1 MSAFIKSVVWGILAV
16 VGLLLLGLGI
26 FFLPAFLL
34 FIFYLIFVF
43 FLSFKWLYEYQRG
56 VVFTLGRFSGVK
68 GAGIIFITPFVD
80 ELRKIDMRVTT
91 IDIPKQEIITKDNI
105 PILTNAVVFFKVSK
119 PDDAIIKI
127 QDFYYAVSQYTQTAL
142 RDVVG
147 NSDLDTILTERD
159 KIANAIEAIV
169 DKETDTWGVDISSI
183 KIQEIEL
190 PSEMKRA
197 MAKQAEA
204 ERTRRAT
211 VTISLGEFEAS
222 DNLQK
227 AAANLS
233 KSAGA
238 LHLRTLQTVNEI
250 AQDPSEKIVFVLP
263 IEILRAFEQF
273 GDRKK

>member
-1 MSAFIKSVVWGILAV
+1 MSQTVRLVVWVILAV
-16 VGLLLLGLGI
+16 IGLGLLVLGPPGWV
-26 FFLPAFLL
+26 AFLV
-34 FIFYLIFVF
+34 YIFVVF
-43 FLSFKWLYEYQRG
+43 FMSFKWLYEYQRG
-56 VVFTLGRFSGVK
+56 VIFTLGRFFEVKNPGVF
-68 GAGIIFITPFVD
+68 FITPFVD
-80 ELRKIDMRVTT
+80 EVRVVDMRITT

-105 PILTNAVVFFKVSK
+105 PILTNAVVFFKVAK
-119 PDDAIIKI
+119 PEDAVIKI
-127 QDFYYAVSQYTQTAL
+127 QDYQYAVSQYTQTAL

-147 NSDLDTILTERD
+147 NSDLDTVLTDRE
-159 KIANAIEAIV
+159 KVATEIESIV
-169 DKETDTWGVDISSI
+169 DKGTESWGVDISSI

-211 VTISLGEFEAS
+211 VTISMGELEAS
-222 DNLQK
+222 ENLQK

-263 IEILRAFEQF
+263 VEALRALDALA
-273 GDRKK
+273 DRKK